1 MNCAT
6 QLNASHLFR
15 SQGRMTIPNLITVA
29 RLLCVP
35 ALVYAMILGELQLA
49 FGLFLAAGISDAVD
63 GFIARH
69 FNQRSEL
76 GTYLDP
82 IADKLLLVSVF
93 VMLTWLDVLPLW
105 FLMLVASR
113 DILIVAAVLLSSLM
127 AQPVKVRPILVSKAT
142 TAFQIALAL
151 VVLGQLAFDLNLSG
165 VGHTLL
171 ILTSVLT
178 VLSAAAYLIDW
189 LRHMSDD

>member
-1 MNCAT
+1 
-6 QLNASHLFR
+6 
-15 SQGRMTIPNLITVA
+15 MTIPNLITVA

-93 VMLTWLDVLPLW
+93 VMLTWLAVLPLW
-105 FLMLVASR
+105 FLILVASR

-127 AQPVKVRPILVSKAT
+127 AQPVTVKPILVSKAT
-142 TAFQIALAL
+142 TAFQIGLAL
-151 VVLGQLAFDLNLSG
+151 VVLGELAFDLNLSG

-171 ILTSVLT
+171 ILTSALT

>member
-6 QLNASHLFR
+6 ELNASHLFG

-93 VMLTWLDVLPLW
+93 VMLTWLAVLPLW
-105 FLMLVASR
+105 FLILVASR

-127 AQPVKVRPILVSKAT
+127 AQPVTVKPILVSKAT
-142 TAFQIALAL
+142 TAFQIGLAL
-151 VVLGQLAFDLNLSG
+151 VVLGELAFDLNLSG

-171 ILTSVLT
+171 ILTSALT

>member
-1 MNCAT
+1 
-6 QLNASHLFR
+6 
-15 SQGRMTIPNLITVA
+15 MTIPNLITVA

-93 VMLTWLDVLPLW
+93 VMLTWLAVLPLW
-105 FLMLVASR
+105 FLILVASR

-151 VVLGQLAFDLNLSG
+151 VVLGELAFDLNLSG

-171 ILTSVLT
+171 ILTSALT

>member
-1 MNCAT
+1 
-6 QLNASHLFR
+6 
-15 SQGRMTIPNLITVA
+15 MTIPNLITVA

-93 VMLTWLDVLPLW
+93 VMLTWLAVLPLW
-105 FLMLVASR
+105 FLILVASR

-127 AQPVKVRPILVSKAT
+127 AQPVAVKPILVSKAT

-151 VVLGQLAFDLNLSG
+151 VVLGELAFDLNLSG

-171 ILTSVLT
+171 ILTSALT

>member
-1 MNCAT
+1 
-6 QLNASHLFR
+6 
-15 SQGRMTIPNLITVA
+15 MTIPNLITVA

-93 VMLTWLDVLPLW
+93 VMLTWLAVLPLW
-105 FLMLVASR
+105 FLILVASR
-113 DILIVAAVLLSSLM
+113 HPDRRGRASVVADGA
-127 AQPVKVRPILVSKAT
+127 A
-142 TAFQIALAL
+142 
-151 VVLGQLAFDLNLSG
+151 
-165 VGHTLL
+165 GHREADPRLK
-171 ILTSVLT
+171 
-178 VLSAAAYLIDW
+178 
-189 LRHMSDD
+189 SDDGVPDRPGSGRTRRTGL

>member
-6 QLNASHLFR
+6 QLNANHLFR

>member
-1 MNCAT
+1 
-6 QLNASHLFR
+6 
-15 SQGRMTIPNLITVA
+15 MTIPNLITVA

-49 FGLFLAAGISDAVD
+49 FGLFLVAGISDAVD

-105 FLMLVASR
+105 FLILVASR
-113 DILIVAAVLLSSLM
+113 DILIVAAVLLSSLLE
-127 AQPVKVRPILVSKAT
+127 QPVTVKPILVSKAT
-142 TAFQIALAL
+142 TAFQIGLAL
-151 VVLGQLAFDLNLSG
+151 VLLGELAFHLNLSG
-165 VGHTLL
+165 VGQTML

>member
-1 MNCAT
+1 
-6 QLNASHLFR
+6 
-15 SQGRMTIPNLITVA
+15 MTIPNLITVA

-49 FGLFLAAGISDAVD
+49 FGLFLVAGISDAVD

-105 FLMLVASR
+105 FLILVASR
-113 DILIVAAVLLSSLM
+113 DILIVAAVLLSSLLE
-127 AQPVKVRPILVSKAT
+127 QPVTVKPILVSKAT
-142 TAFQIALAL
+142 TAFQIGLAL
-151 VVLGQLAFDLNLSG
+151 VLLGELAFHLNLSG
-165 VGHTLL
+165 VGQTLL

>member
-1 MNCAT
+1 
-6 QLNASHLFR
+6 
-15 SQGRMTIPNLITVA
+15 MTIPNLITVA

-127 AQPVKVRPILVSKAT
+127 AQPVTVKPILVSKAT
-142 TAFQIALAL
+142 TAFQIGLAL
-151 VVLGQLAFDLNLSG
+151 VVLGELAFDLNLSG

-171 ILTSVLT
+171 ILTSALT

>member
-6 QLNASHLFR
+6 ELNASHLFG

-93 VMLTWLDVLPLW
+93 VMLTWLAVLPLW
-105 FLMLVASR
+105 FLILVASR

-127 AQPVKVRPILVSKAT
+127 AQPVTVKPILVSKAT
-142 TAFQIALAL
+142 TTFQIGLAL
-151 VVLGQLAFDLNLSG
+151 VVLGELAFDLNLSG

-171 ILTSVLT
+171 ILTSALT

>member
-6 QLNASHLFR
+6 ELNASHLFR
-15 SQGRMTIPNLITVA
+15 SQRRMTIPNLITVA

>member
-1 MNCAT
+1 
-6 QLNASHLFR
+6 
-15 SQGRMTIPNLITVA
+15 MTIPNLITVA

-93 VMLTWLDVLPLW
+93 VMLTWLAVLPLW
-105 FLMLVASR
+105 FLILVASR

-127 AQPVKVRPILVSKAT
+127 AQPVTVKPILVSKAT
-142 TAFQIALAL
+142 TAFQIGLAL
-151 VVLGQLAFDLNLSG
+151 VVLGELAFDLNLSG